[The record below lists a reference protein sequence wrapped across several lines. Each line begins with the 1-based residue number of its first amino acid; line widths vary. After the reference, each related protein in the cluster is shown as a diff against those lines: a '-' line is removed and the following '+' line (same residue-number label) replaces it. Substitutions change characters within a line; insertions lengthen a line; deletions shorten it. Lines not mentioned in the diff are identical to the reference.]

1 VPHCADWQPLL
12 LWAGEQL
19 GCLRQS
25 AHSLLSLRRIT
36 RSVHCAQ
43 PRLSDAAREVA
54 LHIDAAMV
62 HAANAKHDAAVRALS
77 EESG

>member
-1 VPHCADWQPLL
+1 MAVF
-12 LWAGEQL
+12 GK
-19 GCLRQS
+19 GR
-25 AHSLLSLRRIT
+25 SLTAIT
-36 RSVHCAQ
+36 ASDHGVYCAQ
-43 PRLSDAAREVA
+43 PRLSDAALEVA